1 MFQELYSNY
10 DLFLEKLQNY
20 PIDIEYIVSS
30 VGYMF
35 QNVAE
40 FIATGI
46 YIVKNNYSIYY
57 SNELMSKIIILYCV
71 AVTLSN
77 VWLFSSR
84 NNKIINVYFN
94 NDKSKKGLSN
104 NDKNDITLQL
114 KNKIFFFKERLD
126 KISAILESDDGRSC
140 KKLSLI
146 RSEIIKKYRSN
157 GGINEEQHQLK
168 NE

>member
-1 MFQELYSNY
+1 MFRELYSNY

-20 PIDIEYIVSS
+20 PIDIEYIVSIIDF
-30 VGYMF
+30 VF
-35 QNVAE
+35 QNVVE
-40 FIATGI
+40 FITTGI
-46 YIVKNNYSIYY
+46 DIVKNNYST
-57 SNELMSKIIILYCV
+57 ELVNKIIILYCV

-146 RSEIIKKYRSN
+146 KSEIIKKYRSN
-157 GGINEEQHQLK
+157 GGSINEEQLQLK